1 MSPDFQVLDI
11 RSLHWGLL
19 LEKALYIVVK
29 FYYSK
34 CIDNLCCLTL
44 LLKLSITLVLICE
57 YLLFVAEHFG
67 QAKEEFIST
76 RRKFF
81 VAFCLCIFVWVYS

>member
-29 FYYSK
+29 F
-34 CIDNLCCLTL
+34 
-44 LLKLSITLVLICE
+44 
-57 YLLFVAEHFG
+57 
-67 QAKEEFIST
+67 
-76 RRKFF
+76 
-81 VAFCLCIFVWVYS
+81 